1 MRRRRFLALA
11 LVALATPARAQQ
23 TTKVARVAYLSP
35 LSRESDKVY
44 LAAFRQ
50 GMKEHG
56 YVEPS
61 NLIVDVRYAAGKL
74 ERLPALATDLARAK
88 PDVFVVYA
96 ADAVKAAAQAMPAVP
111 IVISNTQ
118 DPIASGLVTSLARPG
133 GRITGMSDFHAAS
146 TTKRLELLKEAFP
159 ALKRLAV
166 FWRSGNAPHAP
177 QMKDL
182 ERLAPRLGLSLQPLE
197 ISQPEDIEPAFAAM
211 KAQRADALLMLGESV
226 LTANMKRIIDLSLK
240 SGIPSMYTA
249 PLFAE
254 LGGIMSYGADIG
266 DLCRRS
272 AGHVDRI
279 LKGAKPGDLPI
290 EQPTKFDLVVNLGTA
305 KKMQIAIPRSILLR
319 ADRVIE

>member
-1 MRRRRFLALA
+1 VRRRRFLALS
-11 LVALATPARAQQ
+11 LAAIVPVLRAQP
-23 TTKVARVAYLSP
+23 KVARIAYLSP
-35 LSRESDKVY
+35 LSADSDKAY

-56 YVEPS
+56 YTEPS
-61 NLIVDVRYAAGKL
+61 SVVIDVRYAEGKL
-74 ERLPALATDLARAK
+74 ERLRALAAELARAK

-96 ADAVKAAAQAMPAVP
+96 ADAVTAAVAATPNVP

-118 DPIASGLVTSLARPG
+118 DPVASGLVKSLARPG

-146 TTKRLELLKEAFP
+146 TTKRLEILKETLP
-159 ALKRLAV
+159 GLKRLAV
-166 FWRSGNAPHAP
+166 FWRSGNAPHGP

-182 ERLAPRLGLSLQPLE
+182 GRVAPRLDIALLPFE
-197 ISQPEDIEPAFAAM
+197 INRPEEIAPAFEAM
-211 KAQRADALLMLGESV
+211 RAQRAGALLMLGESV
-226 LTANMKRIIDLSLK
+226 LTANMKPIIEMSLK

-249 PLFAE
+249 PLYAE
-254 LGGIMSYGADIG
+254 LGGILSYGADIS

-272 AGHVDRI
+272 AGHVDKI

-290 EQPTKFDLVVNLGTA
+290 EQPTKFDLVVNLRTA
-305 KKMQIAIPRSILLR
+305 KKMGIAIPRSIVLR

>member
-1 MRRRRFLALA
+1 MRRRRFLALS
-11 LVALATPARAQQ
+11 LAAVVPVLRAQP
-23 TTKVARVAYLSP
+23 KVARIAYLSP
-35 LSRESDKVY
+35 LSADSDAAY

-56 YVEPS
+56 YTEPS
-61 NLIVDVRYAAGKL
+61 AIVIDVRYAEGKL
-74 ERLPALATDLARAK
+74 ERLRALAAELARAK

-96 ADAVKAAAQAMPAVP
+96 ADAVTAALAATPNVP

-118 DPIASGLVTSLARPG
+118 DPVASGLVKSLARPG

-146 TTKRLELLKEAFP
+146 TTKRLEILKETLP
-159 ALKRLAV
+159 GLKRLAV

-182 ERLAPRLGLSLQPLE
+182 ARVAPRLDIALLPFE
-197 ISQPEDIEPAFAAM
+197 INRPEEIAPAFEAM
-211 KAQRADALLMLGESV
+211 RAQRAGALLMLGESV
-226 LTANMKRIIDLSLK
+226 LTANMKPIIEMSVK

-249 PLFAE
+249 PLYAE
-254 LGGIMSYGADIG
+254 LGGILSYGADIA

-272 AGHVDRI
+272 AGHVDKI

-290 EQPTKFDLVVNLGTA
+290 EQPTKFDLVVNLRTA
-305 KKMQIAIPRSILLR
+305 RKMGIAIPRSILLR